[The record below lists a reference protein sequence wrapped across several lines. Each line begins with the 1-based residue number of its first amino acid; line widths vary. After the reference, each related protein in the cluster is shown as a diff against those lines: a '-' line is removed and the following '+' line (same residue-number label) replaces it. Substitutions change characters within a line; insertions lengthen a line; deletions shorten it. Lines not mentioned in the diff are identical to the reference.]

1 MGLKNWTA
9 LLIAGLII
17 IVAVLT
23 VDAAQ
28 SDSKLK
34 VGISPFS
41 PFVMLA
47 GEEPIGL
54 SIDFWRRIALKLN
67 VEYEFVECK
76 GVADKLKRLSEG
88 RIDIAIGGITIT
100 EQREESFDFTHPQ
113 FHTGLDILILRSEK
127 PTVISFISAF
137 FTKNKLMVLAG
148 VLLLIAT
155 AGHLI
160 WLVER
165 SSKKTTTTFHHNYF
179 PGVFEGM
186 YWALVTASTVGYGD
200 KVPKRWV
207 GRILAGLLIIM
218 FLPVFGYFIAQ
229 LSADMTV
236 RNLKHNITGPA
247 DLVGKQVAVVKGTT
261 GQKYMERQRSHIYA
275 FEAVENAYQAL
286 LAETVDAVVYD
297 APNLLYYANTDGK
310 GKVEVV
316 GKLFTSQDYAMAL
329 PQGSPLREKI
339 NRAVLA
345 LLESGDI
352 GRIRSKWFGN
362 EDR

>member
-9 LLIAGLII
+9 LLLGGLII
-17 IVAVLT
+17 ILGYLT

-28 SDSKLK
+28 SDSRLK

-41 PFVMLA
+41 PFVMFA
-47 GEEPIGL
+47 EEEPIGA
-54 SIDFWRRIALKLN
+54 SIDFWRQIALKLN
-67 VEYEFVECK
+67 IDYEFVECE
-76 GVADKLKRLSEG
+76 GVADKLKRLREG
-88 RIDIAIGGITIT
+88 QIDIAIGGITIT
-100 EQREESFDFTHPQ
+100 EQREESIDFTHPH
-113 FHTGLDILILRSEK
+113 FHTGLDILILNSEK
-127 PTVISFISAF
+127 PTVFSFMSAI

-148 VLLLIAT
+148 VLLLIVA
-155 AGHLI
+155 AGHVI

-236 RNLKHNITGPA
+236 KNLKHHITGPA
-247 DLVGKQVAVVKGTT
+247 DLVGKQVAVVMGTT
-261 GQKYMERQRSHIYA
+261 GQEYMERQRSHIYA
-275 FEAVENAYQAL
+275 FEGVEDAYRAL

-297 APNLLYYANTDGK
+297 APNLLYYANADGKGK
-310 GKVEVV
+310 GKVEVL
-316 GKLFTSQDYAMAL
+316 GKFFA
-329 PQGSPLREKI
+329 P
-339 NRAVLA
+339 
-345 LLESGDI
+345 
-352 GRIRSKWFGN
+352 
-362 EDR
+362 